1 MSSKENINYWY
12 VVYTKPRWEKKI
24 SLKLSE
30 KNIENYCPL
39 NKIQKQWSDRKKI
52 VLEPLFKGYI
62 FIKIDENQK
71 WEIKNVHGIINYV
84 YWLGK
89 PAKIREDEI
98 NTIKKFLQEF
108 NQIEIEENIA
118 SKGKSVVIKQGIFM
132 DYKGIVL
139 EVFDNK
145 AKVLIESMDIK
156 LIATFDKNKLN
167 LIQQ

>member
-1 MSSKENINYWY
+1 LSNKENINYWY
-12 VVYTKPRWEKKI
+12 VIYTKPRWEKKI
-24 SLKLSE
+24 SSKLSE

-39 NKIQKQWSDRKKI
+39 NKTKKQWSDRKKI

-62 FIKIDENQK
+62 FIKVDDAQK
-71 WEIKNVHGIINYV
+71 WDIKQVDGIINYV

-89 PAKIREDEI
+89 PARIREEEI
-98 NTIKKFLQEF
+98 NIIKKFLQEF
-108 NQIEIEENIA
+108 DQIEIEENNA

-132 DYKGIVL
+132 NYKGIVL

-156 LIATFDKNKLN
+156 LIATFDKNKLS
-167 LIQQ
+167 LI